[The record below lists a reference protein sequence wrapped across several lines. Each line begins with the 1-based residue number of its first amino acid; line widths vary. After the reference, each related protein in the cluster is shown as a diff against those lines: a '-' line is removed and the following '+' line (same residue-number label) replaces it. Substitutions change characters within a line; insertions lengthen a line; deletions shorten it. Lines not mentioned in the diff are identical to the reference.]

1 MAGEAAEQA
10 ALLDRIELRR
20 FVGRELLLWLWF
32 ESEVLDATL
41 ETKEHGSFG
50 LWLGGRLVLTD
61 GRESTAIKGVS
72 PGAHREAKEALLRG
86 KTADRVGF
94 HLSIGDGEHTL
105 ALRGDTLGITALSP
119 PVERT
124 PDAPPEGAP
133 PPVPRKRKSK
143 RDEEADAASFAEH
156 EKLLERMQH
165 ARDVEK
171 VIEALYR
178 DFLAIRLGGE
188 WDAHVLPAIESW
200 VAGEDVDADAYR
212 RVRERAVR
220 SGARASAGRDRA
232 RTRT

>member
-41 ETKEHGSFG
+41 ATREHGSFG

-72 PGAHREAKEALLRG
+72 PGQHREAKEALLRG
-86 KTADRVGF
+86 KTPDRMGL

-105 ALRGDTLGITALSP
+105 TLRGDTLGITALSAP
-119 PVERT
+119 IERT

-133 PPVPRKRKSK
+133 LPIPKKRKK
-143 RDEEADAASFAEH
+143 RDAEADEASFAEH
-156 EKLLERMQH
+156 EKLLERMHH
-165 ARDVEK
+165 ARDIEK
-171 VIEALYR
+171 VVEALYR
-178 DFLAIRLGGE
+178 DFLAVRLSGE
-188 WDAHVLPAIESW
+188 WDAHVLPAIEAW
-200 VAGEDVDADAYR
+200 VAGEDVDEDAYR
-212 RVRERAVR
+212 GARERALR
-220 SGARASAGRDRA
+220 RGARASAGREQA